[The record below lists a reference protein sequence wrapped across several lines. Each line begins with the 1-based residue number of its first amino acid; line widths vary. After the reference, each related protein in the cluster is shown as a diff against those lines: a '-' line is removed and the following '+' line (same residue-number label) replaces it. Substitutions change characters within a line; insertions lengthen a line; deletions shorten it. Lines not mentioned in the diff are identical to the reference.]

1 MNHQTVGQPNWERIL
16 KAFLEIEAAH
26 YGCSLVSV
34 RDKEGQDGL
43 DADAGNH
50 RGNHGERGDY
60 ALCRMAG

>member
-1 MNHQTVGQPNWERIL
+1 MNAIVGQPNWNRAL
-16 KAFLEIEAAH
+16 RAFLEIEAAH